1 MSFSLRDSKAAS
13 LALFDV
19 RGRQL
24 AARRV
29 EGMGPGWHSVVFGGR
44 SNLPAGLY
52 LIRLTQD
59 GRSLT
64 TRAAL
69 VR

>member
-1 MSFSLRDSKAAS
+1 LT
-13 LALFDV
+13 LFDV
-19 RGRQL
+19 GGRRL
-24 AARRV
+24 AALRV
-29 EGMGPGWHSVVFGGR
+29 DGMGPGWHTVTLGGP
-44 SNLPAGLY
+44 SNLSAGLY

-59 GRSLT
+59 GRSIT